1 MSAVRSSPLAL
12 LGGAPVHDGAWPAWP
27 QAPEST
33 LTLLNAA
40 ATSGRWAVSGV
51 YTGTPSFERRFS
63 EAFAAYHAAPGLT
76 PYAVPTTNGSAALT
90 IAMEALGVGPGTEVI
105 VPGLTWVACASAA
118 HALGATPVLVDVD
131 PHTLSISADA
141 AKAAVTDRTRAILLV
156 HAYCSAAD
164 VDAFQELSQNTGI
177 PLIEDC
183 SQAHGAEWRGRK
195 VGTFG
200 TIGVFSLQ
208 QTKVLTCGEG
218 GVVLTTSPELH
229 DRLQQYRA
237 NGRRYTARPVAG
249 QLELEDVGAVE
260 GHNHSMSEF
269 HAAVALS
276 QLEFLEEQSVR
287 RERNAAALTELLARI
302 PGVATLPAPP
312 GLTRRTYYDFVI
324 RLDAELLGPVP
335 VDRVVDAMS
344 AELNMFFETLDA
356 PLNANPLYVPLKSP
370 RTPGSDDARRGLDP
384 ARFDLPA
391 ATAAYRTCFAFLH
404 QALLGTERDVT
415 AIATAVEKVVTHLD
429 QLGDGAERGRA

>member
-1 MSAVRSSPLAL
+1 MTAARSSSSLAL
-12 LGGAPVHDGAWPAWP
+12 LGGSPVRDGGWPAWP

-33 LTLLNAA
+33 LTLLGEAA
-40 ATSGRWAVSGV
+40 RSGRWAVSGV
-51 YTGTPSFERRFS
+51 YTGTPSFERRFA
-63 EAFAAYHAAPGLT
+63 EAFAAYHSV

-90 IAMEALGVGPGTEVI
+90 IAMEALGVGPGTEVV

-118 HALGATPVLVDVD
+118 AGLGATPVLVDVD
-131 PHTLSISADA
+131 PDTLSISADA
-141 AKAAVTDRTRAILLV
+141 AKAAVTDRTKAILVV

-164 VDAFQELSQNTGI
+164 VDAFTELSRSTGI

-183 SQAHGAEWRGRK
+183 SQAHGAEWKGRK

-200 TIGVFSLQ
+200 TVGVFSLQ

-218 GVVLTTSPELH
+218 GVVLTSSAELH
-229 DRLQQYRA
+229 DHLQQYRA

-276 QLEFLEEQSVR
+276 QLAFLDEQTAV
-287 RERNAAALTELLARI
+287 RERNATALAERLAAI
-302 PGVATLPAPP
+302 PGVSTVPAPP
-312 GLTRRTYYDFVI
+312 GLTRRTYYDYVI
-324 RLDAELLGPVP
+324 RLDRDLLGALPVQ
-335 VDRVVDAMS
+335 RVVDAMS
-344 AELNMFFETLDA
+344 AELGMFFETLDA

-370 RTPGSDDARRGLDP
+370 RTPRSDAVRRNLDP
-384 ARFDLPA
+384 ARFELPA

-404 QALLGTERDVT
+404 QALLGTERDVED
-415 AIATAVEKVVTHLD
+415 IATAVRKVVGHLD
-429 QLGDGAERGRA
+429 ELRNATEGAPA